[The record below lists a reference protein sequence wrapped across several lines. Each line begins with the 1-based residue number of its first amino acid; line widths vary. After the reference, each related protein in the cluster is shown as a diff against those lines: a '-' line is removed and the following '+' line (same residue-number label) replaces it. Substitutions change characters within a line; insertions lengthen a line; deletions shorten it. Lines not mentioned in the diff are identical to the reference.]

1 MIPKDTAITAE
12 NIGKR
17 YRIGVKE
24 KMEDGLLSYFL
35 YLFKKPWENYKK
47 YRSLYKFDDLDGT
60 GKNDTKNEPDAS
72 DIFWALQNISF
83 DIKKGERVGIIGSNG
98 AGKST
103 LLKILCRITDPTC
116 GTAKIRGQVTSLLEV
131 GTGFHQELTGR
142 ENVYLNGSILGMSKQ
157 EMDGKF
163 DQIVDFSGV
172 DKFIDTPVKR
182 YSSGMKVRLA
192 FSVAAH
198 LDPEVLIVDEVLAVG
213 DADFQK
219 KCINKMQDIGSQ
231 GRTILFVSHNMQ
243 AVTRLCSRA
252 ILIEN
257 GKIINDGPSSEV
269 VHDYLTAGTGMTASR
284 EWKDPLKAP
293 GGEVVRLKSVK
304 VMDKTNQIAE
314 TIDIRTPVRIEMK
327 YEVVKPDYILLPHF
341 HLYNEEG
348 IHAFVTMDIDPEW
361 RGKQRPV
368 GDYCSSVWIPGNFFS
383 EGMMYVNA
391 ALGTVNP
398 RKNQFYVQ
406 EVVAFNVVDTPH
418 GDGARGD
425 WVLSLGGVIRPLLD
439 WQTTYSGTPE

>member
-1 MIPKDTAITAE
+1 MIPKDTAIIAE

-17 YRIGVKE
+17 YRIGIKE
-24 KMEDGLLSYFL
+24 KMENGLLYYLL
-35 YLFKKPWENYKK
+35 YLFKKPLDNYKK
-47 YRSLYKFDDLDGT
+47 YRSLYKFDDLHAI
-60 GKNDTKNEPDAS
+60 GKNDTKNEPVAS

-83 DIKKGERVGIIGSNG
+83 EIKKGERVGIIGRNG

-116 GTAKIRGQVTSLLEV
+116 GTVKIRGKVTSLLEV

-142 ENVYLNGSILGMSKQ
+142 ENVYLNGSVLGMSKQ
-157 EMDGKF
+157 EMDRKF

-172 DKFIDTPVKR
+172 EKFIDTPVKR

-198 LDPEVLIVDEVLAVG
+198 LDPEVLIIDEVLAVG

-243 AVTRLCSRA
+243 AITRLCSRA
-252 ILIEN
+252 ISIEN
-257 GKIINDGPSSEV
+257 GKIIDDGPSNKV

-293 GGEVVRLKSVK
+293 GGDVVRLRSVN
-304 VMDKTNQIAE
+304 VMDKNNRIAE
-314 TIDIRTPVRIEMK
+314 TIDIRKPVRIEMK
-327 YEVVKPDYILLPHF
+327 YEVVKPNHILLPHF

-348 IHAFVTMDIDPEW
+348 IHAFVTMDIDPDW
-361 RGKQRPV
+361 RGKRRPV
-368 GDYCSSVWIPGNFFS
+368 GNYCSSVWIPGNFLS
-383 EGMMYVNA
+383 EGMMYVA
-391 ALGTVNP
+391 ATLGTVSP
-398 RKNQFYVQ
+398 RINQFYVQ
-406 EVVAFNVVDTPH
+406 EVVAFNVVDTPN

-425 WVLSLGGVIRPLLD
+425 WALPIGGVVRPLLD
-439 WQTTYSGTPE
+439 WHTIYSGHT